1 MTARMEYRIEGFDF
15 WPERLRLARQQ
26 GEIAMIWVIDRF
38 EGEYAVLENSRRK
51 TLEVKRSQLPPL
63 AQAGDALTA
72 TKDGYRLNPGET
84 AKRKAEIEALTKDL
98 WA

>member
-1 MTARMEYRIEGFDF
+1 MTARIEHRTEGFD
-15 WPERLRLARQQ
+15 PLRARLRLASDRQ
-26 GEIAMIWVIDRF
+26 ESPMIWVIDRF
-38 EGEYAVLENSRRK
+38 EGEYAVLENSRREI
-51 TLEVKRSQLPPL
+51 LEVKRSELPPQ